1 MGRAHEVRAASMAKT
16 AAAKSKLNNKW
27 SRIIYMAAKSG
38 VPDPD
43 LNQNLKKEIEK
54 AKREQVTADVI
65 KRAIDKAK
73 GANQESYDPMTLE
86 GFGPGN
92 SMFVIECLTDNHNRT
107 QTAVKVALQRCGG
120 KIAGSGNVTHM
131 FKNTA
136 IFSVDFMSE
145 EEVLE
150 TLLMAD
156 CDVEDISS
164 EDGVVTVTAPS
175 SEYGKIRE
183 ALKAVTPEGKDF
195 LEDTV
200 SWVPLN
206 PIELNT
212 EKEKEQLQRLLDL
225 LEEDDDVQDV
235 YHNIVGLEPE
245 DAEEE

>member
-65 KRAIDKAK
+65 KRAIEKAK
-73 GANQESYDPMTLE
+73 GANLESYD
-86 GFGPGN
+86 
-92 SMFVIECLTDNHNRT
+92 SMVLIECLTDNHNRT
-107 QTAVKVALQRCGG
+107 QTSVKVALQKCGG
-120 KIAGSGNVTHM
+120 KIAGSGSVTHM

-136 IFSVDFMSE
+136 IFSIDFMNE
-145 EEVLE
+145 EETLE
-150 TLLMAD
+150 ALLLAD
-156 CDVEDISS
+156 CEVEDISS
-164 EDGVVTVTAPS
+164 DDDVVTITAPS
-175 SEYGKIRE
+175 TEYGKIRE
-183 ALKAVTPEGKDF
+183 TLKAMLPEGKDF

-200 SWVPLN
+200 SWLPLN
-206 PIELNT
+206 SVQLET

-235 YHNIVGLEPE
+235 YHNVVNFDLEE
-245 DAEEE
+245 SE

>member
-1 MGRAHEVRAASMAKT
+1 MK
-16 AAAKSKLNNKW
+16 KNNKE
-27 SRIIYMAAKSG
+27 
-38 VPDPD
+38 
-43 LNQNLKKEIEK
+43 NEK
-54 AKREQVTADVI
+54 FDDQV
-65 KRAIDKAK
+65 
-73 GANQESYDPMTLE
+73 E
-86 GFGPGN
+86 GRN
-92 SMFVIECLTDNHNRT
+92 SVIELLESGRDINKIYISNGEKHGSINKIIELAKKRKVVISQVDRNKINQMSQTDNN
-107 QTAVKVALQRCGG
+107 QGV
-120 KIAGSGNVTHM
+120 IAIVPP
-131 FKNTA
+131 F
-136 IFSVDFMSE
+136 DY
-145 EEVLE
+145 
-150 TLLMAD
+150 
-156 CDVEDISS
+156 CDVEDIYS

-245 DAEEE
+245 EAEEE